1 MTEVYYIEPKSSV
14 AFLANNQN
22 VPCWCRC
29 SSFFK
34 FFFYM
39 DYFKLHS
46 QMNPHLRAR
55 TDSNIT
61 PLTKHLSQKMEN
73 KRRTVCG
80 LEYKKCC
87 ILCKN
92 CMHVIYCVWWAVLS
106 GRPWDCRAAV
116 LSVVP
121 LQMSTVCEVW
131 ICGRL
136 ADSPSPAS
144 SQPACQQ
151 HLLLLRA

>member
-1 MTEVYYIEPKSSV
+1 MTEVYYIEHFWHGKITTTSFVDVV
-14 AFLANNQN
+14 ALL
-22 VPCWCRC
+22 
-29 SSFFK
+29 FFSIWIS
-34 FFFYM
+34 
-39 DYFKLHS
+39 LNCIVIWIHIWE
-46 QMNPHLRAR
+46 PGP
-55 TDSNIT
+55 TGT
-61 PLTKHLSQKMEN
+61 TCLSQSIRLK
-73 KRRTVCG
+73 KCRTKDGQCWDWNI
-80 LEYKKCC
+80 KKCC

-92 CMHVIYCVWWAVLS
+92 CMHVIYCVWWASPVL
-106 GRPWDCRAAV
+106 GAV

>member
-1 MTEVYYIEPKSSV
+1 MVKQPERPV
-14 AFLANNQN
+14 
-22 VPCWCRC
+22 CRRRCC
-29 SSFFK
+29 STLFFFF

-39 DYFKLHS
+39 DFFKLHS
-46 QMNPHLRAR
+46 QMNPHLGAS
-55 TDSNIT
+55 TDSNIM
-61 PLTKHLSQKMEN
+61 PLTEHLSHKNKKRKKMEN
-73 KRRTVCG
+73 KRWTMCG

-92 CMHVIYCVWWAVLS
+92 CMHFIYCVWWAVPA

-121 LQMSTVCEVW
+121 LQMSTVCVCVCEVW